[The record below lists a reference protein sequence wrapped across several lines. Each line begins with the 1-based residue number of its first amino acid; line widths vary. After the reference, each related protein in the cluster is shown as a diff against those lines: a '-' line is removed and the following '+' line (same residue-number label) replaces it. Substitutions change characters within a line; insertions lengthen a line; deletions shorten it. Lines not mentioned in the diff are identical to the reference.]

1 MNSLVKIVFL
11 ALLAKA
17 MGLVSVDIEGSTYES
32 FGLVG
37 FGRIPSN
44 AVDKYQETIAPG
56 SSVQIERS
64 SLKVDSKGVYHFTAW
79 GLPDRGMNV
88 DGTVNTFSRIHKFN
102 VDFTP
107 KNSSSSDNIVW
118 TYEDTILL
126 TDFNGQ
132 YLSGLDSNT
141 TVTFNG
147 NQVPAVTYH
156 GDGWGSYMNS
166 STTTTRL
173 SLDSE
178 SLTFID
184 GNIENGFW
192 IGDEYGPSLIKF
204 DSTGKMID
212 YIEAP
217 EALLPHVNGKLFFS
231 SDDTLWTDPYYSVT
245 PNDDGRTGNHGYE
258 GMDITPDGKY
268 LFTLLQS
275 ATVQDGG
282 DKSKSRMNDRLLKY
296 DISSSPAT
304 LVGEYVVVLPTYEEN
319 GKTKTASQSEMRI
332 VNENLIMALP
342 RDSDLGRGGED
353 GTKAIFKHVDFWSL
367 TDAENIVGKY
377 DDAGAQIA
385 TGKGVLNSDIT
396 PATHYSFIDL
406 LDDTELAKFNVHN
419 GGADDDHL
427 INEKWEGMTLIPVQC
442 TTDEYFLL
450 LISDNDY
457 KTTDGF
463 LNYGK
468 ITFDS
473 GIDVDT
479 QTLMFHIKL
488 PTLPHDQSCSSASSS
503 SSPSS
508 SRLIS
513 SSAPVSSSESTK
525 SSVSSSAKT
534 ESSGSSVPAGS
545 SSSSSSSSSPVLSS
559 TPASS
564 SSSSSS
570 PSASPSSSSSSSSS
584 SSLTTATPSSAA
596 SSAPSSSSSS
606 SSTLTSST
614 SSSAASSVLPSS
626 ISSSSSAQGPESTTI
641 SDSSSVSNT
650 IHTTVVDGVTTT
662 VTEPCE
668 RCTKT
673 STGSTALTT
682 YTTVSNGATI
692 TVTAPCPESSTSAK
706 GSYTTYTTV
715 SAGTTITVTAPCSV
729 TTAASG
735 SSSTSSSSTASKPT
749 PPTSAAPSSSIKTV
763 ETSATSASSARSA
776 SSVTSASS
784 ARSATSG
791 SSVSIST
798 ASTFHNAAPSLGADS
813 AALILPAVAA
823 FAAAMV

>member
-1 MNSLVKIVFL
+1 MNSLVKIIFL
-11 ALLAKA
+11 ALVTKA
-17 MGLVSVDIEGSTYES
+17 MGLVSVDIEGSTYQS

-37 FGRIPSN
+37 FGKISSD

-56 SSVQIERS
+56 SSVQIESS

-107 KNSSSSDNIVW
+107 KNSSSSDNMIW
-118 TYEDTILL
+118 TYEDTLLL

-147 NQVPAVTYH
+147 NEVPAVTYN

-166 STTTTRL
+166 SSTTTRI

-178 SLTFID
+178 SLTFVD
-184 GNIENGFW
+184 GSIENGFW
-192 IGDEYGPSLIKF
+192 ISDEYGPSLIKF

-217 EALLPHVNGKLFFS
+217 EAILPHVKGELFFS
-231 SDDTLWTDPYYSVT
+231 SDDTLWTDPSYSVA
-245 PNDDGRTGNHGYE
+245 PNTDGRTGNHGYE

-282 DKSKSRMNDRLLKY
+282 DNSKSRMNSRLLKY
-296 DISSSPAT
+296 DLTTSPAS
-304 LVGEYVVVLPTYEEN
+304 LVGEYVIVLPTYEEN
-319 GKTKTASQSEMRI
+319 GKTKTAAQSEMRVI
-332 VNENLIMALP
+332 NENLIMALP

-353 GTKAIFKHVDFWSL
+353 GTLAIFKHVDFWSL

-377 DDAGAQIA
+377 DDAGAQIS
-385 TGKGVLNSDIT
+385 TSKGVLNSNIT
-396 PATHYSFIDL
+396 PATHYSFIDM
-406 LDDTELAKFNVHN
+406 LDETELAKFNLHN
-419 GGADDDHL
+419 GGTDDDHML
-427 INEKWEGMTLIPVQC
+427 NEKWEGMALIPVQC

-468 ITFDS
+468 IAFDS
-473 GIDVDT
+473 GVDVDT

-488 PTLPHDQSCSSASSS
+488 PTLPHDQSCAFSS

-513 SSAPVSSSESTK
+513 SSVPVSESTK
-525 SSVSSSAKT
+525 SIMSSSAVT
-534 ESSGSSVPAGS
+534 QSSGRSIPAGS
-545 SSSSSSSSSPVLSS
+545 STSQ
-559 TPASS
+559 
-564 SSSSSS
+564 
-570 PSASPSSSSSSSSS
+570 SPSSSSSSSSS
-584 SSLTTATPSSAA
+584 TDVRSSLPSSSAPSTDVKSSLPSSSPSSTEEKSASSSLFPSSTDVKSSSPSSSTSSSLTSSTLSSTASAA
-596 SSAPSSSSSS
+596 SSPSSSSSS
-606 SSTLTSST
+606 SATDESILITSTHST
-614 SSSAASSVLPSS
+614 FSVP
-626 ISSSSSAQGPESTTI
+626 A
-641 SDSSSVSNT
+641 SNT
-650 IHTTVVDGVTTT
+650 VHTTVVNGVTTT

-668 RCTKT
+668 ICKT
-673 STGSTALTT
+673 STGPTSLTTYTTISNGATVTVTEPCELCETNTGPISFTT
-682 YTTVSNGATI
+682 YTTVSNGATV
-692 TVTAPCPESSTSAK
+692 TVTEPCSLSTPASST
-706 GSYTTYTTV
+706 
-715 SAGTTITVTAPCSV
+715 
-729 TTAASG
+729 
-735 SSSTSSSSTASKPT
+735 
-749 PPTSAAPSSSIKTV
+749 PTSAAPSASTKTV
-763 ETSATSASSARSA
+763 SSSASSGSTVSTSTVPA
-776 SSVTSASS
+776 SS
-784 ARSATSG
+784 G
-791 SSVSIST
+791 STESIST
-798 ASTFHNAAPSLGADS
+798 ASAFQNGAPLHSADG
-813 AALILPAVAA
+813 AALLLPAVAA
-823 FAAAMV
+823 LAAAMV